1 MLKYLKD
8 YNVKYLRSI
17 IDNSVVVCDEIINA
31 VAKS

>member
-17 IDNSVVVCDEIINA
+17 IDNSVVICDEIINA

>member
-17 IDNSVVVCDEIINA
+17 IDNSVVTCDEIINA